1 MRAHPRLAPGY
12 KWDALTHGGLIQNN
26 PYLKYWNATIVQ
38 NASDTIGD
46 DPTPYIPDGGLDG
59 SGVLD
64 VAREIKLKVKN
75 WAYAYKVT
83 NETKYAD
90 RVWLELTASISR
102 LFLWTSR

>member
-1 MRAHPRLAPGY
+1 M
-12 KWDALTHGGLIQNN
+12 Q
-26 PYLKYWNATIVQ
+26 NAT
-38 NASDTIGD
+38 DTLGD
-46 DPTPYIPDGGLDG
+46 EPTPYIPDGGLEG

-90 RVWLELTASISR
+90 RVWLELTVGIGRIS
-102 LFLWTSR
+102 LWTSR